1 MLSTQLMCGAFGSH
15 SQSYRCLC
23 LCSSTWFCSVSF
35 LLSQWSHL
43 LACTQCYRTKANLSL
58 LLVFVRVI
66 ANRIQLIK
74 QHLLCNCVREYVA
87 GTTWVYCQMAQ
98 GSRARLPMQEMQET
112 RVRALGWGD
121 PLEKAWQPTSVF
133 LPGKF
138 HAQRSLVCYS
148 PWDCKASW
156 TWLIDWVCTLAYWCS
171 TFKISLSEG

>member
-1 MLSTQLMCGAFGSH
+1 MLSAQLMCGAFGSH

-138 HAQRSLVCYS
+138 HAQRSLVGYS

-156 TWLIDWVCTLAYWCS
+156 TWLIDWACTLAYWCS